1 MAAIPYLW
9 YWIIGSLVAVLI
21 ATVVIFSENLVEN
34 NIASKVEEN
43 KEISTEK
50 ENPSEGGEDQSA
62 GDQQKTVAQEP
73 TVAGDKV
80 EGVLETKEDEASTE
94 KTSDDQ
100 TLETKSSA
108 YPPSLET
115 ARVDDDGTALVAGS
129 AYPGSILEILIDET
143 VVETIKVGQDGNFA
157 VLFDLELKD
166 TPQIISIRSI
176 EGDEILVSEE
186 TMIVAPKVIE
196 LAQATPVDTQQET
209 QSVEE
214 DVSEPEDEPQK
225 TNDAVSEGDT
235 STELPTATVK
245 AIENDTSDE
254 VVSADATQSELAIKT
269 PQLPQPTQEDIEE
282 EVQPTLTKEPT
293 QSEIA
298 SLNTEI
304 ENPIADT
311 GTENPIADTGT
322 ENPTADT
329 GTENP
334 TADTGTEN
342 PTVLLADN
350 EGIKVVQNSAGPNVM
365 TDVLFDT
372 INYSKDGGVAV
383 TGRGRPEAIVRF
395 YLDNSPVAST
405 AVDQQGYWTADL
417 SDVEAGVYTLRLDQL
432 DQTGKVSSRI
442 ESPFKREDREVLAGQ
457 IKDTASPAR
466 INVITVQPGNTL
478 WAISRERYGR
488 GILYVQ
494 VFDANKDKIRDPNLI
509 YPGQIFDLPDEI
521 KVN

>member
-21 ATVVIFSENLVEN
+21 ATVAIFSENLVEK
-34 NIASKVEEN
+34 NIASKVEKN
-43 KEISTEK
+43 KEILTEK
-50 ENPSEGGEDQSA
+50 ESPSEGGEDQSA
-62 GDQQKTVAQEP
+62 VDQQKTVVQEP
-73 TVAGDKV
+73 TVADDKV
-80 EGVLETKEDEASTE
+80 EGILEAKEDEVSTE
-94 KTSDDQ
+94 KPSDNQ

-143 VVETIKVGQDGNFA
+143 VVETIKVGQDGKFA

-166 TPQIISIRSI
+166 TPQVISIRSI
-176 EGDEILVSEE
+176 ESGEILVSEE
-186 TMIVAPKVIE
+186 TMIVAPKAIE
-196 LAQATPVDTQQET
+196 LAQATSEDTQTKT

-225 TNDAVSEGDT
+225 TNDSVSEGDT
-235 STELPTATVK
+235 STELPADTVQ
-245 AIENDTSDE
+245 ALENDDMDE
-254 VVSADATQSELAIKT
+254 VVSADASQSELAIKT

-298 SLNTEI
+298 SLNTE
-304 ENPIADT
+304 
-311 GTENPIADTGT
+311 T
-322 ENPTADT
+322 ENPTV
-329 GTENP
+329 TE
-334 TADTGTEN
+334 TEN

-350 EGIKVVQNSAGPNVM
+350 EGIKVVQSGAGPDVM

-372 INYSKDGGVAV
+372 INYSKNGGVAV